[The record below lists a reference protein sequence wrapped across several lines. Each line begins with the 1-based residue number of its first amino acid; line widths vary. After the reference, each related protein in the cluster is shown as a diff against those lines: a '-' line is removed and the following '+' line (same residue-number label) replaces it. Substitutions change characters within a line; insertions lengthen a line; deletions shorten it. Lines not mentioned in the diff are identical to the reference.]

1 MKLGELKLDS
11 NVKQLR
17 QSRGWSQIKA
27 GTCYDPGST
36 SPRGIG
42 FYYENGAKL
51 TYPNLRRASQTY
63 DASYDLVTDHRIHE
77 RLIKTK
83 QFLENFDWSQLT
95 HANAELELNNRGV
108 LAHGVQI
115 EQSDD
120 RITFIIPAHERA
132 LQLPEFQLVYQK
144 LNLVVYFDFEDVMNY
159 SDQARQIEFDRTK
172 GVHFEDSL
180 DGRLEWTYG
189 IYDADRLEENGGLI
203 NG

>member
-1 MKLGELKLDS
+1 MDS

-27 GTCYDPGST
+27 GTRYDPDST

-51 TYPNLRRASQTY
+51 TYPNLRRASQAY
-63 DASYDLVTDHRIHE
+63 AASYDLVTDHRIHE
-77 RLIKTK
+77 RLVKTK

-95 HANAELELNNRGV
+95 HADAELELNNRGA
-108 LAHGVQI
+108 LNHQIQI
-115 EQSDD
+115 EQHNDHIS
-120 RITFIIPAHERA
+120 FVIPAHTRA
-132 LQLPEFQLVYQK
+132 LQLPEFQLVYED

-159 SDQARQIEFDRTK
+159 TDRARRIELDRTK
-172 GVHFEDSL
+172 GVRFDDGF

-189 IYDADRLEENGGLI
+189 VYDADQLAENGGLI

>member
-1 MKLGELKLDS
+1 MIKLDS
-11 NVKQLR
+11 NIKRLR

-27 GTCYDPGST
+27 GTCYDPDST

-51 TYPNLRRASQTY
+51 TYPNLRRASQAYGT
-63 DASYDLVTDHRIHE
+63 SYDLVTNHRIHE
-77 RLIKTK
+77 RLTETK

-95 HANAELELNNRGV
+95 HADAEFT
-108 LAHGVQI
+108 I
-115 EQSDD
+115 DD
-120 RITFIIPAHERA
+120 RDALNQLIQIKQQDDHISFVIPAHTCA
-132 LQLPEFQLVYQK
+132 LQLPEFQLVYEK

-159 SDQARQIEFDRTK
+159 SDQAHQIEFDRAK
-172 GVHFEDSL
+172 GVHFDDGL

-189 IYDADRLEENGGLI
+189 VYDADRLTENGGLI